1 MKNQTTK
8 KHPLINHRV
17 EVGAHGFIELID
29 FMGDDNAV
37 VQAARVSTGG
47 ELSTPEKDAGLINY
61 MMEHAH
67 GTPFEMCEIKLLV
80 RLPIDVARQWIRHRT
95 FSVNEYSG
103 RYSVMIDE
111 CDSIGANEWRMQNN
125 VNRQGSDGFLLA
137 DIGEKLSAEELAL
150 QTYARAVYENRL
162 AAGVSKEQARRDLPL
177 CTYTQMMWKGNLRNL
192 LHFLHLRMDAH
203 AQVEIREFA
212 TKIYET
218 FTKPLF
224 PVTCEA
230 WENFV
235 RDAVTFSRDEQVL
248 IVGLTDIAVHI
259 FPNDK
264 KLANEKWREL
274 YTQFGLLNDDGVVS
288 NKRKA
293 ISFIHRVDKIGI
305 HHYGLLFNY
314 KKTN

>member
-1 MKNQTTK
+1 MEN
-8 KHPLINHRV
+8 KHALINHRV
-17 EVGAHGFIELID
+17 EIGAHGFIELID

-37 VQAARVSTGG
+37 VQAARTSTGG
-47 ELSTPEKDAGLINY
+47 AVKTPKEDEALIHY
-61 MMEHAH
+61 LMEHH
-67 GTPFEMCEIKLLV
+67 HDTPFEMCEIKLLV

-95 FSVNEYSG
+95 FSINEYSQ
-103 RYSVMIDE
+103 RYATAIDE

-137 DIGEKLSAEELAL
+137 DIGEKLSAEELAF
-150 QTYARAVYENRL
+150 QAYARAVYENRL

-203 AQVEIREFA
+203 AQAEIREFA
-212 TKIYET
+212 TAIYET

-235 RDAVTFSRDEQVL
+235 RDALTFSKREQKLLSAL
-248 IVGLTDIAVHI
+248 IYEIKRFDMTVDVIPAFI
-259 FPNDK
+259 E
-264 KLANEKWREL
+264 A
-274 YTQFGLLNDDGVVS
+274 GLLNKDGVCTKDY
-288 NKRKA
+288 KRKLSA
-293 ISFIHRVDKIGI
+293 FLNKLGKLGFVNGEYTH
-305 HHYGLLFNY
+305 LLEEA
-314 KKTN
+314 K